1 VGYFWSGKHG
11 RAVKGL
17 CLVTLVYTDAKGVGL
32 PVISEIICEWP
43 KAICE
48 WKGFSYDGN
57 ALSRLFGAKKSS
69 WHPR

>member
-1 VGYFWSGKHG
+1 MQLLRQLDTGS
-11 RAVKGL
+11 RANVRSASKTVHAGPDDR
-17 CLVTLVYTDAKGVGL
+17 V
-32 PVISEIICEWP
+32 VISEIICEWP

>member
-1 VGYFWSGKHG
+1 MP
-11 RAVKGL
+11 
-17 CLVTLVYTDAKGVGL
+17 VGL
-32 PVISEIICEWP
+32 AVAGTNTNDFKLLAETLQSIPVARPDVISEIICEWP

-48 WKGFSYDGN
+48 WPGFSYDGN